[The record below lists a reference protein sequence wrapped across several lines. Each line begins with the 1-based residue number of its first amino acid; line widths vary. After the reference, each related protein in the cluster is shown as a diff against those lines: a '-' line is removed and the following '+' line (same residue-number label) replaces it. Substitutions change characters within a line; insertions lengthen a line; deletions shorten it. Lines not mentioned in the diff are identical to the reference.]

1 MFELSKHR
9 QIQILGK
16 KLEHVINVKI
26 LPYARIVEKTS
37 VYLEC
42 VSWSFSYVD
51 RSVTTVEYVRIVY
64 RSRLLDWIKSRC
76 YIERYSPLDLF
87 EPESGIIR
95 IPQQPLS
102 DFFLGQL

>member
-1 MFELSKHR
+1 MKMFELSKHR

-42 VSWSFSYVD
+42 VS
-51 RSVTTVEYVRIVY
+51 
-64 RSRLLDWIKSRC
+64 
-76 YIERYSPLDLF
+76 
-87 EPESGIIR
+87 
-95 IPQQPLS
+95 
-102 DFFLGQL
+102 